1 MLCPHCQH
9 DNVEDARFC
18 GSCGRPLPTSCPRCG
33 RSNSQPGSKFCQGC
47 GSPLTAQPTDAPIPE
62 PRTYTPSHLARKI
75 LRDRSRLEGERRNVT
90 VLFADASG
98 FTALSE
104 RADPERVY
112 DLMQG
117 CLERM
122 MGAVHTYEGTVTH
135 FTGDGIMALF
145 GAPIAHEDSARRGVL
160 AALAMQSALQE
171 YAADLRQRIPID
183 CRFRV
188 GLNTGPVVVGK
199 ISDDLDMD
207 YTAIGDTVN
216 LASRMEQ
223 AAEPGSA
230 YLTESTWRAVRD
242 YIECEPVGPLAIKG
256 KADPIAAYRAVG
268 EKAVRTR
275 FEVAT
280 ERGLT
285 PLAGRE
291 SELQMLEGFYRQ
303 ARGGQGR
310 IVFVSGDAGI
320 GKSRLLLELSRR
332 LEAERIDWLAGRC
345 ISYGK
350 HIPYLPISDLLRHSF
365 GVQENDPEG
374 RIQERVDEATG
385 DWSPAARNT
394 VPYLKYLLNV
404 DPGDVSVTAMD
415 AMARR
420 AGILDGLRAFL
431 IETSH
436 RRPLVVLIEDLHWI
450 DTLSEEALAA
460 MAEVVATVP
469 VLLILTYRPG
479 YTVRVGERSH
489 FSRLAL
495 APLPETESRAMAG
508 SILQARRIPHHLEQ
522 LIVGKAEGNPFY
534 IEEVARSLIETGILQ
549 KSNGGYRLV
558 QAVEDVVVPDTI
570 QEVILSRIDRLE
582 KEAREAIQLASVIG
596 REFTVR
602 LLNRIASPEA
612 GLDPLLGELKALELI
627 YEKSYF
633 PELAFMFK
641 HALIHDVAYETLLEE
656 RRKALHRL
664 IGTAIEEL
672 YSDRLA
678 EHYETLAHHYWEG
691 QAWRRALDYLLKAAT
706 KAAAVY
712 ANQDALRYFDRA
724 LEACRRLDAVPVE
737 TLMTIYSG
745 KADVSLTIND
755 WPGLVANYTALRE
768 QARAVGEE
776 RVEALALSGI
786 GVGRIWTHQFDLAE
800 VAAREALAIARRLG
814 DDGVRGAA
822 VFVLG
827 NLDSLR
833 GEVDR
838 ARERIREAIPLTQAA
853 GLPLFEL
860 MGRIFN
866 VLVHSWS
873 GRYPEAH
880 RLADEAVVVSRE
892 YRATFMLL
900 FNLWAQGLALGSHG
914 RYAEAIR
921 VLREA
926 IALCERMGDKSVQ
939 SRCWNTLGWI
949 HCELGAWEE
958 GVEFNRRGLEL
969 AETVG
974 DNEIIINAQ
983 INLADLAF
991 VRGQREAAGRDL
1003 TALYGSLPERHEWM
1017 KWRYSQH
1024 VMHSLG
1030 ETMLR
1035 GGDASGAERLAGE
1048 CLAMAERTQ
1057 ALKNVVKAR
1066 RLLGESQLAQD
1077 RMEAAAAE
1085 LERALAVALRIE
1097 NPPQLWKTY
1106 ASLGRLHRARGRP
1119 SEAREADGEAR
1130 VVIERTA
1137 GALDNDALRA
1147 RLLQLA
1153 PDAAARGE

>member
-9 DNVEDARFC
+9 DNVDDARFC
-18 GSCGRPLPTSCPRCG
+18 GGCGRPLPLPCPRCG
-33 RSNSQPGSKFCQGC
+33 RPGSPGSNYCQGC
-47 GSPLTAQPTDAPIPE
+47 GSPLTAGRTEPPAPE
-62 PRTYTPSHLARKI
+62 PRTYTPAHLARKI
-75 LRDRSRLEGERRNVT
+75 LRDRSSLEGERRNVT

-98 FTALSE
+98 FTALSDQVE
-104 RADPERVY
+104 PERVY

-117 CLERM
+117 GLERM
-122 MGAVHTYEGTVTH
+122 MAAVHTYEGTVTH

-160 AALAMQSALQE
+160 AALAMQSSLRE
-171 YAADLRQRIPID
+171 YAAELQERMPLE
-183 CRFRV
+183 CHFRV

-216 LASRMEQ
+216 LASRMEA

-230 YLTESTWRAVRD
+230 YLTHSTWRAVRD
-242 YIECEPVGPLAIKG
+242 YIECEPVGPLTIKG
-256 KADPIAAYRAVG
+256 KAGPVTAYRAVG

-275 FEVAT
+275 FEAAT

-285 PLAGRE
+285 PLVGRE
-291 SELQMLEGFYRQ
+291 QELQMLAGFHRQ
-303 ARGGQGR
+303 AQGGQGR
-310 IVFVSGDAGI
+310 VVFVSGDAGI

-332 LEAERIDWLAGRC
+332 LEAEPIDWLVGRC

-365 GVQENDPEG
+365 GIREDDPQS
-374 RIQERVDEATG
+374 RIQERVDEATA
-385 DWSPAARNT
+385 DWSPAARDT

-404 DPGDVSVTAMD
+404 DPADESVTAMD
-415 AMARR
+415 AMERR

-431 IETSH
+431 FEMSRH
-436 RRPLVVLIEDLHWI
+436 RPLVIVIEDLHWI
-450 DTLSEEALAA
+450 DALSEEALKA
-460 MAEVVATVP
+460 MTDVVATVP
-469 VLLILTYRPG
+469 ILLILTYRPG
-479 YTVRVGERSH
+479 YTVRVGDRGH

-495 APLPETESRAMAG
+495 APLPETESRSMTE
-508 SILQARRIPHHLEQ
+508 SVLQARRIPRHLQQ

-534 IEEVARSLIETGILQ
+534 IEEVARSLIETGVLQ
-549 KSNGGYRLV
+549 RSNGGYRLV
-558 QAVEDVVVPDTI
+558 QAIEDVVVPDTI

-612 GLDPLLGELKALELI
+612 SLDPLLGELKALELI

-672 YSDRLA
+672 YSDRLP

-691 QAWRRALDYLLKAAT
+691 QAWERALDYLM
-706 KAAAVY
+706 KAAAKAANAY
-712 ANQDALRYFDRA
+712 ANQDALRYYDRA
-724 LEACRRLDAVPVE
+724 LEACQRLETVPVE

-755 WPGLVANYTALRE
+755 WHGLVANYTALRD
-768 QARAVGEE
+768 QARAAGAE
-776 RVEALALSGI
+776 RVEGLAVSGI

-800 VAAREALAIARRLG
+800 EAAREALAIAERLG
-814 DDGVRGAA
+814 DDGVRGAG

-833 GEVDR
+833 GELGR
-838 ARERIREAIPLTQAA
+838 ARERIQESIPLTQAA
-853 GLPLFEL
+853 ALPVFEL
-860 MGRIFN
+860 MGRIFH

-873 GRYPEAH
+873 CRYAEAH
-880 RLADEAVVVSRE
+880 QLADEAVAVSRE

-921 VLREA
+921 VLRET

-958 GVEFNRRGLEL
+958 GIELNRRGLEL

-983 INLADLAF
+983 INLADLALA
-991 VRGQREAAGRDL
+991 RGERAAAGRDL
-1003 TALYGSLPERHEWM
+1003 DTLYGSLPERHEWM

-1024 VMHSLG
+1024 VIHSLG
-1030 ETMLR
+1030 ETRLR
-1035 GGDASGAERLAGE
+1035 EGDARRAEQLASE
-1048 CLAMAERTQ
+1048 CLAVAERTET
-1057 ALKNVVKAR
+1057 LKNVVKAR
-1066 RLLGESQLAQD
+1066 RLLGEAHLAQD
-1077 RMEAAAAE
+1077 RAGAAAAE

-1106 ASLGRLHRARGRP
+1106 ASLGRLHRACGRP
-1119 SEAREADGEAR
+1119 SEAREAEGEAR

-1137 GALDNDALRA
+1137 AALGDDGLRA
-1147 RLLQLA
+1147 RLLERSPAA
-1153 PDAAARGE
+1153 PTRGA